1 MVCTIVYLS
10 IYLLRDIIVV
20 VVGLSRFSRVQLFV
34 TLWTVAYRAPLSMG
48 FFPQEY
54 CSALPFPPP
63 GDLPDPGIKP
73 TSLASPALAGRFF
86 PAGRRGR
93 LQTAQHGL
101 REAERTPA
109 IQSRRELHWEPTA
122 HLSGV
127 YCPLS
132 FCTKPSCFL
141 MGRWGEQGGGFFV
154 LHFILKDRDTQL
166 ELPC

>member
-1 MVCTIVYLS
+1 MCVRAHAHACACSVVS
-10 IYLLRDIIVV
+10 DFLRLYRCSQPGSSFLGII
-20 VVGLSRFSRVQLFV
+20 R
-34 TLWTVAYRAPLSMG
+34 
-48 FFPQEY
+48 QE
-54 CSALPFPPP
+54 CWSGLPFPPP
-63 GDLPDPGIKP
+63 GDLTDPGIKP

-93 LQTAQHGL
+93 LQTAQHRL

-141 MGRWGEQGGGFFV
+141 MGRWGEQGGGLLCLAFHSKRQGHPV
-154 LHFILKDRDTQL
+154 RASLLSVPRGIAG
-166 ELPC
+166 CV